1 MFKKAT
7 LLVAALAVAAL
18 FLALPAW
25 PGTVPTSIV
34 PEGARW
40 VAHLD
45 VEKFVA
51 TKLYEYLDKDGRF
64 DIKSGNI
71 ARWLNINVRNDVTG
85 LTIFGL
91 GPGEKQAVFA
101 LAGKFDKAR
110 LLTLISLDESHQEIP
125 YGGFTLYSTGDEYGA
140 FANDGL
146 IVFSESRDAIEKVLD
161 TAGGKAKNFSSSK
174 LNAALKDVSSG
185 TFLSGIVENL
195 SGLGRTIEQSKFV
208 EKAGLMFFMAQ
219 EKQDNLQV
227 RVQVTADS
235 PESAKNMVD
244 IAQGLIAL
252 ARLGEGE
259 GPKAVPAFLV
269 DGFQVKMEGKTVRL
283 ELNIP
288 SREIAKM
295 ASRGQG
301 LDLFD

>member
-7 LLVAALAVAAL
+7 